1 MDENMGKKIV
11 DEVVNSFNDNK
22 TTNNQ
27 SNNNQS
33 NDMRK
38 KLMKIMLIV
47 IGVLVI
53 ILIIILIM
61 SLFTGRNKSYE
72 DIETELENAAKEY
85 YEVQSGLLPQEEG
98 ETVTVNASTLAE
110 KGYMDPLSELRSDE
124 DCTGRVEVTKI
135 NGEIIYTPY
144 LECGD
149 NYVTKELY
157 RAVLEQG
164 LVTTGT
170 GLYDLNGEKVYRGE
184 VVNNYVQLD
193 NTLFRI
199 VKITANNQI
208 LLITNDVLDSS
219 SLSYDDRY
227 NSDRN
232 YNSGINDYRVS
243 RIKSSLE
250 EIYNGNTLLSNND
263 KEKLTTFNLCVGKR
277 SEEESINT
285 NGAECSDVLNN
296 QMIGLL
302 TVSDFLNASLD
313 SNCKRTVDRSCQNY
327 NYLRL
332 SDAEWWLLTA
342 NNANTYQAYAVRT
355 YGYIESFNASN
366 MKRIRPTVMLNSNAM
381 IKSGDGSANSPYVLK

>member
-11 DEVVNSFNDNK
+11 DEVVNASNNK
-22 TTNNQ
+22 TTNDQ
-27 SNNNQS
+27 PTNNQS

-38 KLMKIMLIV
+38 KLMRIMLIV

-53 ILIIILIM
+53 ILIVILII

-72 DIETELENAAKEY
+72 AIETELENAAKEY
-85 YEVQSGLLPQEEG
+85 YDVQSGLLPQEEG
-98 ETVTVNASTLAE
+98 EVVTVNASILAE
-110 KGYMDPLSELRSDE
+110 NGYMDPLSELRSGE

-157 RAVLEQG
+157 KAVLEQG
-164 LVTTGT
+164 LVTTGN

-184 VVNNYVQLD
+184 TVNNYVKLD
-193 NTLFRI
+193 NALFRI
-199 VKITANNQI
+199 VKIIANNQI
-208 LLITNDVLDSS
+208 LLIADNVLDSS
-219 SLSYDDRY
+219 SLPYDDRY

-263 KEKLTTFNLCVGKR
+263 KEKLTTFNLCIGKR

-302 TVSDFLNASLD
+302 TVSDFINASLD
-313 SNCKRTVDRSCQNY
+313 SNCKKTTDRSCQNY

-332 SDAEWWLLTA
+332 RDAEWWLLTS
-342 NNANTYQAYAVRT
+342 NNSNTYQAYAVRT

-381 IKSGDGSANSPYVLK
+381 IKSGDGSASSPYILK

>member
-1 MDENMGKKIV
+1 MGKKIV
-11 DEVVNSFNDNK
+11 DEVVNASNNK
-22 TTNNQ
+22 TTNDQ
-27 SNNNQS
+27 PTNNQS

-38 KLMKIMLIV
+38 KLMRIMLIV

-53 ILIIILIM
+53 ILIVILII

-72 DIETELENAAKEY
+72 AIETELENAAKEY
-85 YEVQSGLLPQEEG
+85 YDVQSGLLPQEEG
-98 ETVTVNASTLAE
+98 EVVTVNASILAE
-110 KGYMDPLSELRSDE
+110 NGYMDPLSELRSGE

-157 RAVLEQG
+157 KAVLEQG
-164 LVTTGT
+164 LVTTGN

-184 VVNNYVQLD
+184 TVNNYVKLD
-193 NTLFRI
+193 NALFRI
-199 VKITANNQI
+199 VKIIANNQI
-208 LLITNDVLDSS
+208 LLIADNVLDSS
-219 SLSYDDRY
+219 SLPYDDRY

-263 KEKLTTFNLCVGKR
+263 KEKLTTFNLCIGKR

-302 TVSDFLNASLD
+302 TVSDFINASLD
-313 SNCKRTVDRSCQNY
+313 SNCKKTTDRSCQNY

-332 SDAEWWLLTA
+332 RDAEWWLLTS
-342 NNANTYQAYAVRT
+342 NNSNTYQAYAVRT

-381 IKSGDGSANSPYVLK
+381 IKSGDGSASSPYILK

>member
-11 DEVVNSFNDNK
+11 DEVVNASNNK
-22 TTNNQ
+22 TTNDQ
-27 SNNNQS
+27 PTNNQS

-38 KLMKIMLIV
+38 KLMRIMLIV

-53 ILIIILIM
+53 ILIVILII

-72 DIETELENAAKEY
+72 AIETELENAAKEY
-85 YEVQSGLLPQEEG
+85 YDVQSGLLPQEEG
-98 ETVTVNASTLAE
+98 EVVTVNASILAE
-110 KGYMDPLSELRSDE
+110 NGYMDPLSELRSGE

-157 RAVLEQG
+157 KAVLEQG
-164 LVTTGT
+164 LVTTGN

-184 VVNNYVQLD
+184 TVNNYVKLD
-193 NTLFRI
+193 NALFRI
-199 VKITANNQI
+199 VKIIANNQI
-208 LLITNDVLDSS
+208 LLIADDVLDSS
-219 SLSYDDRY
+219 SLPYDDRY

-263 KEKLTTFNLCVGKR
+263 KEKLTTFNLCIGKR

-302 TVSDFLNASLD
+302 TVSDFINASLD
-313 SNCKRTVDRSCQNY
+313 SNCKKTTDRSCQNY

-332 SDAEWWLLTA
+332 RDAEWWLLTS
-342 NNANTYQAYAVRT
+342 NNSNTYQAYAVRT

-381 IKSGDGSANSPYVLK
+381 IKSGDGSASSPYILK

>member
-11 DEVVNSFNDNK
+11 DEVVNASNNK
-22 TTNNQ
+22 TTNDQ
-27 SNNNQS
+27 PTNNQS

-38 KLMKIMLIV
+38 KLMRIMLIV

-53 ILIIILIM
+53 ILIVILII

-72 DIETELENAAKEY
+72 AIETELENAAKEY
-85 YEVQSGLLPQEEG
+85 YHVKSGLLPKEQG
-98 ETVTVNASTLAE
+98 EVVTVNASILAE
-110 KGYMDPLSELRSDE
+110 NGYMDPLSELRSGE

-157 RAVLEQG
+157 KAVLEQG
-164 LVTTGT
+164 LVTTGN

-184 VVNNYVQLD
+184 TVNNYVKLD
-193 NTLFRI
+193 NALFRI
-199 VKITANNQI
+199 VKIIANNQI
-208 LLITNDVLDSS
+208 LLIADNVLDSS
-219 SLSYDDRY
+219 SLPYDDRY

-263 KEKLTTFNLCVGKR
+263 KEKLTTFNLCIGKR

-302 TVSDFLNASLD
+302 TVSDFINASLD
-313 SNCKRTVDRSCQNY
+313 SNCKKTTDRSCQNY

-332 SDAEWWLLTA
+332 RDAEWWLLTS
-342 NNANTYQAYAVRT
+342 NNSNTYQAYAVRT

-381 IKSGDGSANSPYVLK
+381 IKSGDGSASSPYILK

>member
-1 MDENMGKKIV
+1 MGKKIV
-11 DEVVNSFNDNK
+11 DEVVNASNNK
-22 TTNNQ
+22 TTNDQ
-27 SNNNQS
+27 PTNNQS

-38 KLMKIMLIV
+38 KLMRIMLIV

-53 ILIIILIM
+53 ILIVILII

-72 DIETELENAAKEY
+72 AIETELENAAKEY
-85 YEVQSGLLPQEEG
+85 YDVQSGLLPQEEG
-98 ETVTVNASTLAE
+98 EVVTVNASILAE
-110 KGYMDPLSELRSDE
+110 NGYMDPLSELRSGE

-157 RAVLEQG
+157 KAVLEQG
-164 LVTTGT
+164 LVTTGN

-184 VVNNYVQLD
+184 TVNNYVKLD
-193 NTLFRI
+193 NALFRI
-199 VKITANNQI
+199 VKIIANNQI
-208 LLITNDVLDSS
+208 LLIADDVLDSS
-219 SLSYDDRY
+219 SLPYDDRY

-263 KEKLTTFNLCVGKR
+263 KEKLTTFNLCIGKR

-302 TVSDFLNASLD
+302 TVSDFINASLD
-313 SNCKRTVDRSCQNY
+313 SNCKKTTDRSCQNY

-332 SDAEWWLLTA
+332 RDAEWWLLTS
-342 NNANTYQAYAVRT
+342 NNSNTYQAYAVRT

-381 IKSGDGSANSPYVLK
+381 IKSGDGSASSPYILK

>member
-11 DEVVNSFNDNK
+11 DEVVNASNNK
-22 TTNNQ
+22 TTNDQ
-27 SNNNQS
+27 PTNNQS

-38 KLMKIMLIV
+38 KLMRIMLIV

-53 ILIIILIM
+53 ILIVILII

-72 DIETELENAAKEY
+72 AIETELENAAKEY
-85 YEVQSGLLPQEEG
+85 YDVQSGLLPQEEG
-98 ETVTVNASTLAE
+98 EVVTVNASILAE
-110 KGYMDPLSELRSDE
+110 NGYMDPLSELRSGE

-157 RAVLEQG
+157 KAVLEQG
-164 LVTTGT
+164 IVTTGN

-184 VVNNYVQLD
+184 TVNNYVKLD
-193 NTLFRI
+193 NALFRI
-199 VKITANNQI
+199 VKIIANNQI
-208 LLITNDVLDSS
+208 LLIADDVLDSS
-219 SLSYDDRY
+219 SLPYDDRY

-263 KEKLTTFNLCVGKR
+263 KEKLTTFNLCIGKR

-302 TVSDFLNASLD
+302 TVSDFINASLD
-313 SNCKRTVDRSCQNY
+313 SNCKKTTDRSCQNY

-332 SDAEWWLLTA
+332 RDAEWWLLTS
-342 NNANTYQAYAVRT
+342 NNSNTYQAYAVRT

-381 IKSGDGSANSPYVLK
+381 IKSGDGSASSPYILK

>member
-1 MDENMGKKIV
+1 MGKKIV
-11 DEVVNSFNDNK
+11 DEVVNASNNK
-22 TTNNQ
+22 TTNDQ
-27 SNNNQS
+27 PTNNQS

-38 KLMKIMLIV
+38 KLMRIMLIV

-53 ILIIILIM
+53 ILIVILII

-72 DIETELENAAKEY
+72 AIETELENAAKEY
-85 YEVQSGLLPQEEG
+85 YDVQSGLLPQEEG
-98 ETVTVNASTLAE
+98 EVVTVNASILAE
-110 KGYMDPLSELRSDE
+110 NGYMDPLSELRSGE

-157 RAVLEQG
+157 KAVLEQG
-164 LVTTGT
+164 LVTTGN
-170 GLYDLNGEKVYRGE
+170 GLSDLNGEKVYRGE
-184 VVNNYVQLD
+184 TVNNYVKLD
-193 NTLFRI
+193 NALFRI
-199 VKITANNQI
+199 VKIIANNQI
-208 LLITNDVLDSS
+208 LLIADNVLDSS
-219 SLSYDDRY
+219 SLPYDDRY

-263 KEKLTTFNLCVGKR
+263 KEKLTTFNLCIGKR

-302 TVSDFLNASLD
+302 TVSDFINASLD
-313 SNCKRTVDRSCQNY
+313 SNCKKTTDRSCQNY

-332 SDAEWWLLTA
+332 RDAEWWLLTS
-342 NNANTYQAYAVRT
+342 NNSNTYQAYAVRT

-381 IKSGDGSANSPYVLK
+381 IKSGDGSASSPYILK